1 MPVYAFLCISVV
13 SRGFLSITEGSSLL
27 HPSLYYLSISLRR
40 INRNKRPC
48 VGDVSSAAR
57 VPSPGP
63 LNARRERFRGKY
75 EKSGKVQQ
83 YLCALRSYRV
93 WTDRLEKVY
102 CSWKSWNESAALR
115 PLPFVC
121 TNGPAFQEAR
131 LFVNS
136 RVPVVLVDV
145 FSKSNRRRDRY
156 YCSTVIVA
164 NREFFLMT
172 SMCSFQLFNGLI
184 IANAGV

>member
-1 MPVYAFLCISVV
+1 MYAFLCISVV
-13 SRGFLSITEGSSLL
+13 SRGFLSITGGSSLL

-40 INRNKRPC
+40 INRDKRPC

-57 VPSPGP
+57 VASPGP

-75 EKSGKVQQ
+75 EKSGKVQR

-121 TNGPAFQEAR
+121 TNGPSFPRSTPLCELSCPSGFSRCFFKVESAQR
-131 LFVNS
+131 SLPLFH
-136 RVPVVLVDV
+136 RH
-145 FSKSNRRRDRY
+145 R
-156 YCSTVIVA
+156 C
-164 NREFFLMT
+164 
-172 SMCSFQLFNGLI
+172 Q
-184 IANAGV
+184 